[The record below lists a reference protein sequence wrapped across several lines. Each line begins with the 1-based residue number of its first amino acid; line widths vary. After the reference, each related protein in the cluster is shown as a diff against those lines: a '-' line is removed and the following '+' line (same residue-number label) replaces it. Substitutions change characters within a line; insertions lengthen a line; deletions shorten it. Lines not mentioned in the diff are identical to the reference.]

1 MSVRLVI
8 QESPPSSTE
17 GPARIVEDGTFHED
31 LIAFLAARLKVQS
44 YLELGVAQNE
54 TLQKVRRVCTG
65 RMFAVD
71 KVEPARKI
79 PMVHYF
85 IKSTEQFFAVDAAG
99 YAPYDFVFIDAD
111 HRYESV
117 KADFVA
123 VWPHVTEQGLVVLHD
138 TWPKDKEATDP
149 GFCGDSWR
157 FVDWLKGHSIESVTL
172 PFHPGLTLVR
182 KAAKHL
188 PWRPD

>member
-71 KVEPARKI
+71 VNKPAKSV
-79 PMVHYF
+79 PMVRYF
-85 IKSTEQFFAVDAAG
+85 IKSTERFFSEDAAG
-99 YAPYDFVFIDAD
+99 YGPFDFVFIDAD
-111 HRYESV
+111 HRFESV
-117 KADFVA
+117 KADFIA
-123 VWPHVTEQGLVVLHD
+123 AWPHVTEHGLIALHN

-157 FVDWLKGHSIESVTL
+157 FVEWLKAHGKESVTL

-182 KAAKHL
+182 KAEKHL
-188 PWRPD
+188 AW